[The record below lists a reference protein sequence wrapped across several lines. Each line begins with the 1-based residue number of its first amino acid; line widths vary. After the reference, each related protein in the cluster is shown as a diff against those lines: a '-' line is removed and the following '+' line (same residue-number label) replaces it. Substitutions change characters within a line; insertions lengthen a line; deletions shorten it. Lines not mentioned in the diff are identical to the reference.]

1 MVVETQLPVE
11 FEALEAFIDWSLERE
26 RERTKKREATSFEEV
41 KEFYDA
47 IFPCLEEIVA
57 YLDGFPIDDMPLPAE
72 RLFHM
77 TLSLIEVSNLV
88 ERYKSRDVI
97 VAVPALK
104 FQST

>member
-1 MVVETQLPVE
+1 MGEAQLPAE
-11 FEALEAFIDWSLERE
+11 FEALEPFIGWSLGRE
-26 RERTKKREATSFEEV
+26 RARTEKREASSFEEV
-41 KEFYDA
+41 QEFYDA
-47 IFPCLEEIVA
+47 IFPSLEEIVD
-57 YLDGFPIDDMPLPAE
+57 YLDGFPIDDMPVPAE

-97 VAVPALK
+97 VAVSPLK